1 MLTFDELKNRRDIL
15 ESVDWNL
22 TPQEAFQAYQI
33 KSIDAWKYRSLPDV
47 YYFHISVW
55 QNEAKVV
62 LVKRTIKDSEEIAV
76 LPVPDDL
83 VTASLPHQAG
93 KPIPHGQYP
102 MDQGIQAWLKKALN
116 L

>member
-1 MLTFDELKNRRDIL
+1 MLTIEELRERRDII
-15 ESVDWNL
+15 EAVDWDL

-47 YYFHISVW
+47 YYFYISVW
-55 QNEAKVV
+55 QNEASVV

-76 LPVPDDL
+76 LPLPQDM
-83 VTASLPHQAG
+83 VTATLPHQPG

-102 MDQGIQAWLKKALN
+102 IDQHIKAWLREALKA
-116 L
+116 